1 MKRLNVSFSVC
12 MLLGIFSQCDALTLN
27 VGLEGRL
34 LINPP
39 ECILNNDQQE
49 VVHFGDILL
58 PRIDGVEYKHLV
70 PMSLSCTGLVKNILK
85 MTLVG
90 TGTSFTSNGALATSN
105 SKLGLAFYVNDVR
118 QAINQPFNVAYTTL
132 PSLEVAPIKNSGA
145 NFSNTDGGFFTA
157 QATLKIDYQ

>member
-1 MKRLNVSFSVC
+1 MKQLNVLFSVC
-12 MLLGIFSQCDALTLN
+12 MLFGIFSQCDALTLN
-27 VGLEGRL
+27 IGLKGRL
-34 LINPP
+34 LVTPP
-39 ECILNNDQQE
+39 ECILNNNQQE

-70 PMSLSCTGLVKNILK
+70 PMTLSCTGLVKNTLK

-105 SKLGLAFYVNDVR
+105 SKLGLAFYVNNVR
-118 QAINQPFNVAYTTL
+118 QAINQPFNVTYTIL
-132 PSLEVAPIKNSGA
+132 PPLEVAPIKNSGA